1 MTGAYA
7 DAVERK
13 VEQAAERIK
22 AGQQVDGWSL
32 GPERICAE
40 AADECLDVSGWLRGL
55 EQHELPPRAEELIDV
70 IVGDAA
76 LLFDAIRELGRLYE
90 RSKPP
95 GLLR

>member
-13 VEQAAERIK
+13 VEAAAERIRR
-22 AGQQVDGWSL
+22 GEQVNGWDR
-32 GPERICAE
+32 GPEFICE
-40 AADECLDVSGWLRGL
+40 QAAQEPVDVAGWLRGL
-55 EQHELPPRAEELIDV
+55 EQHEMPPRAEELIDV

-90 RSKPP
+90 R
-95 GLLR
+95 